1 MLDRQSN
8 VQRIDNEVIGRL
20 ESNMQSCV
28 QSFPAISNYA
38 DEFLQSAKTK
48 SRPASR
54 LKIILS
60 NCRKFHSV

>member
-28 QSFPAISNYA
+28 QSFPAISSYA